1 MRINTLF
8 KYWTYRL
15 FAPGLILRQTYDAF
29 RQLLA
34 FDSSSHELMA
44 DLEDLYYRGRKE
56 DFCRIGARYDALSAS
71 VGGMVES
78 LERMAPGSFVTLPE
92 YFRKFDF
99 YSRFLLAP
107 PALHFGPP
115 FVLDLADP
123 ALNPTLVGGKS
134 ATLAVLAKNLQL
146 PVPAGF
152 VVTINSF
159 HYLLEYNDLRSRI
172 NELLA
177 RIDPAAPDSLTEISL
192 QLTELIKNAEVPPDI
207 EEAIRAA
214 HSRLWVE
221 QGADIRVAVRSSGV
235 GEDGECSFAGQY
247 TTLLEVRQEDLIAA
261 YRFVLAGKYTPE
273 ALVYR
278 IHSGLS
284 DEETPMAVLVVE
296 MIAAVASGVVYTTDP
311 ADLDSTHLYIHAV
324 RGQGEALVSGK
335 VIPAV
340 LAVDKHET
348 TWHRLERQD
357 EETYPRTTVLT
368 DEQIKDL
375 ADKALQIES
384 HFGAAQDIEWAL
396 TPAGTIVFLQSR
408 QLHPQGADARKE
420 PADISTIKGEPLLQG
435 GTMAA
440 LGQACGAAYCVDAGH
455 PVEQVPSGAIL
466 VIRES
471 LPSYVQ
477 VLDRISGVLAGLGSV
492 AGHFSTVCREFGV
505 PLLCGLGARI
515 EAIDHGRVITMS
527 AEHRVVYPGDLL
539 TRLKTVPLHERQKQL
554 PFFRKLRRLL
564 DTITPLHLTDPKAKG
579 FNPESCRSLHD
590 IIRFCHEQAVRTMF
604 SLGDRLGSRSGKRK
618 KLLSELPFDIFV
630 VDVGGGLAPTADQE
644 ESLGLDQIRSTPFLA
659 LWTGLTHPSV
669 RWQEKAH
676 FDWKHFGEMALADGI
691 ASTESPDFAS
701 YAVLGGD
708 YVHLIMRFGY
718 HFTLVDALCG
728 EDSSNNYCQFRF
740 AGGGADFSGR
750 LLRLDFIST
759 LLSQAGFQIETRGD
773 LLDARISALSIPEMT
788 GHLVTLGQLLGS
800 TRLMDMALHDQEEV
814 QQHLQ
819 NFLAD
824 TGSPDAMQ

>member
-15 FAPGLILRQTYDAF
+15 FAPGLVLRQTYDAF
-29 RQLLA
+29 RELLT
-34 FDSSSHELMA
+34 FDSRSHELMA
-44 DLEDLYYRGRKE
+44 DLEDLYYQGRKE
-56 DFCRIGARYDALSAS
+56 DFCLIAARYDALSAS

-107 PALHFGPP
+107 PTLHFGPP

-123 ALNPTLVGGKS
+123 ALNPALAGGKS
-134 ATLAVLAKNLQL
+134 ATLAVLAKTMQL

-152 VVTINSF
+152 VVTVNSF
-159 HYLLEYNDLRSRI
+159 HYLLEYNDLRARI

-177 RIDPAAPDSLTEISL
+177 QIDLASPDSLTRISQ
-192 QLTELIKNAEVPPDI
+192 QLTDLIKEAEVPPDI
-207 EEAIRAA
+207 EDAILAA
-214 HSRLWVE
+214 HSRLQAD

-247 TTLLEVRQEDLIAA
+247 TTLLEVRQEDLISA
-261 YRFVLAGKYTPE
+261 YRSVLAGKYTPE
-273 ALVYR
+273 ALAYR

-284 DEETPMAVLVVE
+284 DEETPMAVLVME
-296 MIAAVASGVVYTTDP
+296 MIDAVASGVVYTIDP
-311 ADLDSTHLYIHAV
+311 ADLDSAHLFIHAV
-324 RGQGEALVSGK
+324 GGQGEALVSGK

-340 LAVDKHET
+340 LTVDRKET
-348 TWHRLERQD
+348 TWYRLELQD
-357 EETYPRTTVLT
+357 EDEEMHSRTNVLT
-368 DEQIKDL
+368 DEQITDL

-396 TPAGTIVFLQSR
+396 TPAGTILFLQSR
-408 QLHPQGADARKE
+408 QLHPQGANARKN

-440 LGQACGAAYCVDAGH
+440 LGQACGAAYCVDGSH
-455 PVEQVPSGAIL
+455 PVGQVPAGAIL

-505 PLLCGLGARI
+505 PLLCGLGPRI
-515 EAIDHGRVITMS
+515 EAIHHGRIITMS
-527 AEHRVVYPGDLL
+527 AEHRVVYQGDLL
-539 TRLKTVPLHERQKQL
+539 TRLTTVPLHERQKQL

-579 FNPESCRSLHD
+579 FSPESCRSLHD

-604 SLGDRLGSRSGKRK
+604 SLGDRLGNRSGNRK
-618 KLLSELPFDIFV
+618 KLLSDLPFDIFV
-630 VDVGGGLAPTADQE
+630 VDVGGGLAPSASQE

-669 RWQEKAH
+669 HWQERAH
-676 FDWKHFGEMALADGI
+676 FDWKHFGEMAMADGI
-691 ASTESPDFAS
+691 TSTDSPDFAS
-701 YAVLGGD
+701 YTVLGAD

-718 HFTLVDALCG
+718 HFTLVDAICG

-788 GHLVTLGQLLGS
+788 GHLVTLGRLLG
-800 TRLMDMALHDQEEV
+800 TTKLMDMALHDKEEV

-819 NFLAD
+819 DFLAE
-824 TGSPDAMQ
+824 TR

>member
-8 KYWTYRL
+8 KYWTYRF
-15 FAPGLILRQTYDAF
+15 FAPGLVLRQTYDAF
-29 RQLLA
+29 RELLA
-34 FDSSSHELMA
+34 FDSRSHELMA
-44 DLEDLYYRGRKE
+44 DLEDLYYQGRKE
-56 DFCRIGARYDALSAS
+56 DFCRIGARYDALSTS
-71 VGGMVES
+71 VGAMVAS

-107 PALHFGPP
+107 PTLHFGPP
-115 FVLDLADP
+115 FVLDLTDP
-123 ALNPTLVGGKS
+123 TLNPTLAGGKS
-134 ATLAVLAKNLQL
+134 ATLAVLAQDLQL

-152 VVTINSF
+152 VVTVNSF
-159 HYLLEYNDLRSRI
+159 HYLLEYNDLRARI

-177 RIDPAAPDSLTEISL
+177 RIDPAGPDSLARISR
-192 QLTELIKNAEVPPDI
+192 QLTDLIKEAEIPPDI
-207 EEAIRAA
+207 EDAILTAYR
-214 HSRLWVE
+214 RL
-221 QGADIRVAVRSSGV
+221 QADRGTDIRVAVRSSGV

-247 TTLLEVRQEDLIAA
+247 TTLLEVRQEDLLAA
-261 YRFVLAGKYTPE
+261 YRSVLAGKYTPA
-273 ALVYR
+273 ALAYR

-296 MIAAVASGVVYTTDP
+296 MIDAVASGVVYTTDP
-311 ADLDSTHLYIHAV
+311 ADLDSTRLFIHAV

-335 VIPAV
+335 VIPTV
-340 LAVDKHET
+340 LAVDRNET
-348 TWHRLERQD
+348 AWYRLESQD
-357 EETYPRTTVLT
+357 DEPHSRTSMLA
-368 DEQIKDL
+368 DEQITDL

-396 TPAGTIVFLQSR
+396 TPAGAILFLQTR
-408 QLHPQGADARKE
+408 QLHPQGVNARKDST
-420 PADISTIKGEPLLQG
+420 DISTIKGEPLLQG

-440 LGQACGAAYCVDAGH
+440 LGQACGAAYCVDADH
-455 PVEQVPSGAIL
+455 PVEQVPAGAIL

-505 PLLCGLGARI
+505 PLLCGLGPQI
-515 EAIDHGRVITMS
+515 EAIDHGRIITMS

-539 TRLKTVPLHERQKQL
+539 TRLTTVPLHERQKQL
-554 PFFRKLRRLL
+554 PFFRKMRQLL
-564 DTITPLHLTDPKAKG
+564 DTITPLHLTDPRAKG
-579 FNPESCRSLHD
+579 FRPESCRSLHD
-590 IIRFCHEQAVRTMF
+590 IIRFCHEQAVRAMF

-630 VDVGGGLAPTADQE
+630 VDVGGGLAPAASQE

-669 RWQEKAH
+669 HWQERAH
-676 FDWKHFGEMALADGI
+676 FDWKHFGEMAMADGI
-691 ASTESPDFAS
+691 SSTDSPDFAS
-701 YAVLGGD
+701 YAVLGAD

-718 HFTLVDALCG
+718 HFTLVDTLCG

-750 LLRLDFIST
+750 LRRLDFIST

-788 GHLVTLGQLLGS
+788 GHLVTLGRLLG
-800 TRLMDMALHDQEEV
+800 TTKLMDMALHDQEEV

-819 NFLAD
+819 DFLAE
-824 TGSPDAMQ
+824 TRK